1 MKSALTAVG
10 VAAILVVA
18 LAATPSRSSR
28 GEAIKN
34 ARENAAQ
41 TYEHLATAII
51 EIRKTEDGLVKGII
65 MNAARAADAA
75 FEQAARAEG
84 GDKKQLLERAADE
97 INNAANEGDK
107 PVQAVRQRLSKA
119 GHTHHTDAE
128 TKSDY
133 LFIDS
138 KEKKRLTDL
147 AQRVSKLSDNA
158 SADDINKAR
167 EELREI
173 MSAALKDE

>member
-1 MKSALTAVG
+1 MKSALTAIC

-18 LAATPSRSSR
+18 MAAAPPS
-28 GEAIKN
+28 
-34 ARENAAQ
+34 ARDEQLKAAKENTAQ

-65 MNAARAADAA
+65 MHNAGAAEAALAR
-75 FEQAARAEG
+75 AARAEG

-128 TKSDY
+128 TKDD
-133 LFIDS
+133 FIWIDG
-138 KEKKRLTDL
+138 KEKKRLVDL
-147 AQRVSKLSDNA
+147 AQRVSKMDDNA

-167 EELREI
+167 DELREI
-173 MSAALKDE
+173 MKGALKEE

>member
-1 MKSALTAVG
+1 MKSALASIG

-18 LAATPSRSSR
+18 LAAAPPRD
-28 GEAIKN
+28 N
-34 ARENAAQ
+34 REDLKMAKENTAQ

-51 EIRKTEDGLVKGII
+51 ELRKTEDGLVKGII
-65 MNAARAADAA
+65 MHNAGAAEAALAR
-75 FEQAARAEG
+75 AARAEG
-84 GDKKQLLERAADE
+84 GDKKQQLERAADE

-107 PVQAVRQRLSKA
+107 PVQAVRQRLTKA

-128 TKSDY
+128 TKADY
-133 LFIDS
+133 LYIDS

-147 AQRVSKLSDNA
+147 AQRVSKMGDNA

-167 EELREI
+167 GELREI
-173 MSAALKDE
+173 MSGALKDE